1 GYRNFL
7 RRAYRFPSRA
17 RLRKRHFPGPDSFVP
32 RPRRRDGYWAWRNAR
47 TRPRTGR
54 GAAYRTRRAFGHRHY
69 CGNSTDRG
77 AESDARIVRFA
88 GAAGTPRHG
97 CILISVFEFASTAQF
112 QKIQRS
118 PYIIAVTDGTE
129 YGLSRFFSE
138 LFRCAS
144 SLPMIM

>member
-1 GYRNFL
+1 
-7 RRAYRFPSRA
+7 
-17 RLRKRHFPGPDSFVP
+17 
-32 RPRRRDGYWAWRNAR
+32 
-47 TRPRTGR
+47 
-54 GAAYRTRRAFGHRHY
+54 
-69 CGNSTDRG
+69 RG

-144 SLPMIM
+144 SLPMIMMWFVRACVSSCSSAKAGKFAAKRAQGARLFP